1 MNGDHRPRAP
11 DYTVAALVMGFVN
24 LLWIFGVIW
33 SLYGL
38 PAVMAAG
45 WLLNIGIDR
54 LRPRD

>member
-1 MNGDHRPRAP
+1 MKDHRLPEAP

-33 SLYGL
+33 ALFGL

-45 WLLNIGIDR
+45 WVINLGIDR
-54 LRPRD
+54 LRRG